1 MSDNHEL
8 CRRVGRNL
16 RIVLRMRGMTQ
27 ADLVEATGLPSS
39 SVSAV
44 ISSGRTPSLHSAI
57 LIAAA
62 VRLHVEE
69 LALPQEELVRRLGA
83 SREVGDGS

>member
-1 MSDNHEL
+1 M
-8 CRRVGRNL
+8 

-62 VRLHVEE
+62 VGLHVEE